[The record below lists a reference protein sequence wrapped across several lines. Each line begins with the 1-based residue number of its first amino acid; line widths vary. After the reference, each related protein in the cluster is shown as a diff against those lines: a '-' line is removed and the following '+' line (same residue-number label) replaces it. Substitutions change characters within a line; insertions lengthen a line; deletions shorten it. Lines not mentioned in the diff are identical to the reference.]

1 MRVCVCACVRAR
13 VYGDKFIN
21 GAHWRMSPSPTD
33 EARSGHVFGTEIS
46 DGEASAP
53 ATLLFLWGVAG

>member
-1 MRVCVCACVRAR
+1 MRAR

-33 EARSGHVFGTEIS
+33 AARSGHVFGTEIS